1 MASIF
6 QICIT
11 SARRTFQEPQEIRM
25 CLMNMKERA
34 GAQKY
39 LRKNCYHCIKFTI
52 TTFLAAFIWR
62 RRLNSETLVTTTYKK
77 PREVSDGTDT
87 QVKSQMFD
95 KCRVK
100 MIQKELY
107 NVKNPLWKGKE
118 NSRKKKGEEA
128 YRQLYIKKINAQE
141 KKSFSDWEFFPICL
155 RSFFQIF
162 SEIVIIIA
170 RIH

>member
-1 MASIF
+1 M
-6 QICIT
+6 
-11 SARRTFQEPQEIRM
+11 
-25 CLMNMKERA
+25 
-34 GAQKY
+34 
-39 LRKNCYHCIKFTI
+39 
-52 TTFLAAFIWR
+52 
-62 RRLNSETLVTTTYKK
+62 
-77 PREVSDGTDT
+77 SDGTDT